1 MIFFKNKSTF
11 FYSCLAL
18 GFFAASGLFLF
29 FSTKGDLRGNFSE
42 SQLMKELKGE
52 IKKEIQSAGEDS
64 LVKSKVQQ
72 AAAKIA
78 IPFVSNEG
86 QIDNPEV
93 KFSANIFSGTGF
105 VTKEGIVYSLFFPE
119 KKEKEPKDEIQKEKE
134 ENRKGIALKEFF
146 LDDSG
151 NLIKYDPQG
160 EDKSSAEIN
169 YFIGQDQDKWRSK
182 VSAYN
187 QLDFGQV
194 WPGIEVVLKA
204 HGDNFEKIFQV
215 SPNASP
221 EDIAIAFEGI
231 NNLTE
236 DEKTKQLIL
245 DTELGLISM
254 TAPIAYQEDPKTQE
268 KKYYSVRYAIKDN
281 KTYGFVLPEGYDKNL
296 PLIIDPLLASTFLG
310 TNNYYEAVAVDNAD
324 NVYVT
329 GVTSSS
335 SFPTTTGAYDE
346 SYNGGDF
353 DVFVSKLDDDLSS
366 LIASTFL
373 GGSASDGPGSE
384 TSGSND
390 IVIDNL
396 NNVYIAGDTY
406 SSNFPTTSVAYD
418 QTHNGYSDA
427 FIAKFDEDLSTL
439 SASTFL
445 GGSGYEYSYSMI
457 LDGSN
462 NIYLAGKVDYGGDFP
477 IVGGYDD
484 THGGANVNDAF
495 IAKFS
500 NNLSSL
506 EASTFL
512 GGSSE
517 DVSYGISMGIS
528 DSYVYVTGTT
538 SSSDFPTT
546 LYAYDKTP
554 SGGSDVFI
562 SRLESDLSDLA
573 SSTFLGPG
581 LGGGIA
587 IDGLDVYVTGY
598 SSSSDF
604 PTTSGAYQES
614 NGGSFDAF
622 VSRLNYGLSSL
633 AASTFLGGTG
643 DDRGKNIL
651 FYNSDVYLVGLTYSN
666 NFPIT
671 SGAID
676 FLHNGDSDI
685 FVSNLDSSLSVLN
698 ASTVFG
704 GNDYDSGNDIVL
716 DSSNNLFVVGSAWS
730 PNFPTTSGAYDQI
743 YDGYDSFVARFS
755 GNLSVTSEN
764 SSPTDISLSSISI
777 EEGQAAGTEVGT
789 LATADPDSGDSN
801 TYSLACSTSGDDDS
815 FFQID
820 GDALESAQEFDYEN
834 PDDDDADNDYEIC
847 IRTNDGNGGTYDEN
861 FTVSV
866 SDGDDSVPAP
876 IVLPTPEI
884 TKISDIWEDSLK
896 IKIKIDDPDYYN
908 RELIFQVK
916 IENEDENST
925 DYEKFTETTNEEGE
939 VSVEIEDL
947 EENTDYSFHIR
958 FKIEESGEYSE
969 FSNKEEAETEA
980 DIKES
985 QYAPTNLKL
994 EILSDG
1000 SVKLTWND
1008 NAKGENGYLIERKE
1022 GNGSF
1027 EQIDSIDKN
1036 SKEFIDDDNL
1046 TPGQTYTYRVRAF
1059 EGNDYTGYSNEEK
1072 VTIGESPGTGDSG
1085 QDSSTETGAGGSTE
1099 TSESAAAEEDVSPP
1113 DGALDQ
1119 DSSGDGAKDAADSSD
1134 LEENGENAAGFTL
1147 DLIKNRISSIIEPV
1161 KDFVSQNTLP
1171 LMETAVALGLITGA
1185 AASLPNSSVPLLS
1198 SNPPALQPKK
1208 RGKYSDFIAAI
1219 NFTSP
1224 ASLNQV
1230 NPFKYFN
1237 YLSLLLKP
1245 RPEKEWGTVFDS
1257 YTKAPLSGAVVLLIE
1272 GNAGEVK
1279 ETIITDKQGRFGFL
1293 ATEGVYLLKVSR
1305 GNYQLDITREFDSLY
1320 GQLYVNQPF
1329 AISRGQLINI
1339 NVALNLEGFNW
1350 REYTQ
1355 RMIQKYTSKFA
1366 LLKKYLFNV
1375 IYIAGF
1381 IYSAVIIYFFPTF
1394 LNIAFFILY
1403 VALLA
1408 YTILNNYQKY
1418 GVVVDADTGQPVP
1431 FALVSVHNQ
1440 AGERMAFAVTD
1451 VLSRYFLLLENGD
1464 YIVKVRGQKLEG
1476 GSFNVS
1482 TPANVRRGIF
1492 KEKMKV

>member
-847 IRTNDGNGGTYDEN
+847 IRTNDGNGGIYDEN
-861 FTVSV
+861 FTITVNDSGSSSLSASTFLGGTDDYDNIIDIALDSSGNVYVVGETYSSDFPTTSGAYVESFNSESDIVVSILNSDLSSLVASTFLGGTDVENAFSIALNDSNNVYV
-866 SDGDDSVPAP
+866 SGKTASSSFPTTSGAYSETYNGGSEGDGDAF
-876 IVLPTPEI
+876 
-884 TKISDIWEDSLK
+884 ISELNSSLSSLTASTFLGGTNDDQ
-896 IKIKIDDPDYYN
+896 ISELAIDDSSNIHVVGSTTSSNFPATTGAYDETDN
-908 RELIFQVK
+908 GSGDIFISEL
-916 IENEDENST
+916 NSNLSSLTASTFLGGT
-925 DYEKFTETTNEEGE
+925 DYE
-939 VSVEIEDL
+939 
-947 EENTDYSFHIR
+947 
-958 FKIEESGEYSE
+958 SG
-969 FSNKEEAETEA
+969 
-980 DIKES
+980 
-985 QYAPTNLKL
+985 
-994 EILSDG
+994 
-1000 SVKLTWND
+1000 
-1008 NAKGENGYLIERKE
+1008 
-1022 GNGSF
+1022 
-1027 EQIDSIDKN
+1027 
-1036 SKEFIDDDNL
+1036 
-1046 TPGQTYTYRVRAF
+1046 
-1059 EGNDYTGYSNEEK
+1059 
-1072 VTIGESPGTGDSG
+1072 SG
-1085 QDSSTETGAGGSTE
+1085 I
-1099 TSESAAAEEDVSPP
+1099 
-1113 DGALDQ
+1113 AL
-1119 DSSGDGAKDAADSSD
+1119 DSSG
-1134 LEENGENAAGFTL
+1134 N
-1147 DLIKNRISSIIEPV
+1147 V
-1161 KDFVSQNTLP
+1161 YVS
-1171 LMETAVALGLITGA
+1171 
-1185 AASLPNSSVPLLS
+1185 
-1198 SNPPALQPKK
+1198 
-1208 RGKYSDFIAAI
+1208 
-1219 NFTSP
+1219 
-1224 ASLNQV
+1224 
-1230 NPFKYFN
+1230 
-1237 YLSLLLKP
+1237 
-1245 RPEKEWGTVFDS
+1245 
-1257 YTKAPLSGAVVLLIE
+1257 
-1272 GNAGEVK
+1272 
-1279 ETIITDKQGRFGFL
+1279 
-1293 ATEGVYLLKVSR
+1293 
-1305 GNYQLDITREFDSLY
+1305 
-1320 GQLYVNQPF
+1320 
-1329 AISRGQLINI
+1329 
-1339 NVALNLEGFNW
+1339 
-1350 REYTQ
+1350 
-1355 RMIQKYTSKFA
+1355 
-1366 LLKKYLFNV
+1366 
-1375 IYIAGF
+1375 
-1381 IYSAVIIYFFPTF
+1381 
-1394 LNIAFFILY
+1394 
-1403 VALLA
+1403 
-1408 YTILNNYQKY
+1408 
-1418 GVVVDADTGQPVP
+1418 
-1431 FALVSVHNQ
+1431 
-1440 AGERMAFAVTD
+1440 
-1451 VLSRYFLLLENGD
+1451 
-1464 YIVKVRGQKLEG
+1464 
-1476 GSFNVS
+1476 
-1482 TPANVRRGIF
+1482 
-1492 KEKMKV
+1492 